1 MLKELTVFL
10 VSALP
15 IAELRGGLPLGLY
28 YGFSPLKS
36 FLLGLFGNLIIILP
50 LLLFWDLIINF
61 LEKFKFFQKI
71 FNWLFRRTLKK
82 RNLIDKYGPLGL
94 MIFAAIPLPYTGA
107 YSATLL
113 AHLLGLEI
121 KKSLIFISLGVLIAG
136 LIVLLISG
144 IIF

>member
-1 MLKELTVFL
+1 
-10 VSALP
+10 
-15 IAELRGGLPLGLY
+15 LPLGLY

-61 LEKFKFFQKI
+61 LGKFKFFQKI

-121 KKSLIFISLGVLIAG
+121 KKSLFFISLGVLIAG